1 MNRRGNAAQQIDAA
15 LVPVVL
21 WADEYL
27 YSHASS
33 LHFFRKPATL
43 WGMTTLQLGLHQI
56 EQGLAFFKPEER
68 DEYVRAVLR
77 WLKPDGQ
84 YLGVNYL
91 IPDEDGPPFG
101 TTRDELWRR
110 FSPHFELVEELVP
123 RSYPNRTG
131 LELLLWCCCCCCL
144 QSLKDNSS
152 GPDIEDRVAKA

>member
-1 MNRRGNAAQQIDAA
+1 MHRRGNAAQQIDAA

-68 DEYVRAVLR
+68 DEAIR
-77 WLKPDGQ
+77 G
-84 YLGVNYL
+84 
-91 IPDEDGPPFG
+91 I
-101 TTRDELWRR
+101 
-110 FSPHFELVEELVP
+110 
-123 RSYPNRTG
+123 
-131 LELLLWCCCCCCL
+131 C
-144 QSLKDNSS
+144 SLKLLFGRKSTGNADLEAAYGQIEAGIGRVLKS
-152 GPDIEDRVAKA
+152 GLTDLFSTKGRNEWAEQIATDAETFAPDSAARARKFWR